1 MSNTTIGPGT
11 KKETVYSGPTQP
23 TKQGTV
29 YNGPAPAAAGGTV
42 YDGPAAKTS
51 GGGTVYGGPAPG
63 GTVYG
68 STAGGTVYTPSRLA
82 ANQQPVTP
90 THDPAARKGGNI
102 FFAIAIFSAINTAL
116 IIAGSSIVLGI
127 GTTTSKDAL
136 QGQINAVVMIN
147 VLVIGVF
154 VLLGIFARQGSKAA
168 FIIGMLL
175 YGGDTVLLLASGD
188 PSTHIAGIVVHAIL
202 LLGLFKSFTQLGS

>member
-1 MSNTTIGPGT
+1 MSNTTIGPST
-11 KKETVYSGPTQP
+11 KKETVYSGPTQQS
-23 TKQGTV
+23 KQGTV
-29 YNGPAPAAAGGTV
+29 YNGPAPSSGTV
-42 YDGPAAKTS
+42 YDGPAMKPN
-51 GGGTVYGGPAPG
+51 GGGTVYGGPAPA
-63 GTVYG
+63 GTLP
-68 STAGGTVYTPSRLA
+68 AGGTVYTPTRLA

-116 IIAGSSIVLGI
+116 IIAGSSIVLGM
-127 GTTTSKDAL
+127 GSTSSKMAV
-136 QGQINAVVMIN
+136 QGQINAIVMIN
-147 VLVIGVF
+147 VLVVGVF

-188 PSTHIAGIVVHAIL
+188 PSAHIAGIVVHAIL
-202 LLGLFKSFTQLGS
+202 LLGLFKSFTQLAG